1 MSNNANLTPNANV
14 DESTVSENQLTKKEL
29 MKINLRWLLAGQL
42 GWNYERMQGLPYCY
56 VMMPALKKF
65 YKKKEDLIKA
75 LKLHLQFFNTEPDMA
90 HLILG
95 ADLAIE
101 EKRGMEAED
110 AVAGIKTGLMGPFA
124 GVGDTIV
131 GVISGTIFGSIAAY
145 MALKGNS
152 LGIWIWMIWSVAR
165 WFIRWFFI
173 NLGYK
178 QGTKMVSSISGT
190 MRNITDGAT
199 VLGLTVVGALVP
211 TVIRANVPYV
221 FTSGDINMKLQ
232 EILDQIMPALL
243 PVALVGIVYWLLG
256 KKKMT
261 STKAIFLLLIMGIV
275 LFNLK
280 ILG

>member
-1 MSNNANLTPNANV
+1 MSNTNLTPNTKHIEVAA
-14 DESTVSENQLTKKEL
+14 ESETRLTKKEL
-29 MKINLRWLLAGQL
+29 FKINLRWILAGQL

-56 VMMPALKKF
+56 VMMPALKKW

-95 ADLAIE
+95 ANLAIE
-101 EKRGMEAED
+101 EQKGIEAED
-110 AVAGIKTGLMGPFA
+110 AIAGIKTGLMGPFA

-131 GVISGTIFGSIAAY
+131 GVIAGTIFGSIAAY
-145 MALKGNS
+145 MAMEGSS
-152 LGIWIWMIWSVAR
+152 LGIWIWLLWNIAR

-178 QGTKMVSSISGT
+178 QGTKMVSSLSGT
-190 MRNITDGAT
+190 LRNVTDGAT
-199 VLGLTVVGALVP
+199 ILGLTVVGALVP
-211 TVIRANVPYV
+211 TVVRANVPYV
-221 FTSGDINMKLQ
+221 FKSGEITMELQ
-232 EILDQIMPALL
+232 KILDQIMPALV
-243 PVALVGIVYWLLG
+243 PVALVGVVYWLLS
-256 KKKMT
+256 KKGMN
-261 STKAIFLLLIMGIV
+261 STKAIFLLLILGVV